1 MSLQISVTDDFDA
14 CLALR
19 FDVFVVEQGVPV
31 EEERDDLDDS
41 ALHLLASD
49 NGVPLGTAR
58 IVFLDD
64 TAKIGRVCV
73 VKSARGTGLG
83 AKLIEACVET
93 ARTQAGITRA
103 KLGAQ
108 IQALGFYEK
117 LGFEPC
123 GEVYL
128 DAGIEHRDM
137 VRALKWVPTP
147 ASD

>member
-1 MSLQISVTDDFDA
+1 MTVQIAATNDFDT

-19 FDVFVVEQGVPV
+19 FEVFVDEQGVPV
-31 EEERDDLDDS
+31 EEERDALDDS
-41 ALHLLASD
+41 ALHLLATD
-49 NGVPLGTAR
+49 TGTPVGTAR

-83 AKLIEACVET
+83 AKLIEACVEA
-93 ARTQAGITRA
+93 ARARDGITRA

-108 IQALGFYEK
+108 LHALGFYEK
-117 LGFEPC
+117 LGFEAVGP
-123 GEVYL
+123 VYL

-137 VRALKWVPTP
+137 VRAL
-147 ASD
+147 D